1 MKQTNKDKLKKDVE
15 TYLDKGG
22 TVTNCEEN
30 NFTTTQAEREIAEKE
45 NDKRLKGKRLYGWW
59 RYRSLFRS
67 VREVTDGKDYPTLY
81 KDYEDEDKEEDD
93 DE

>member
-1 MKQTNKDKLKKDVE
+1 MRQTNKDKLKRDVE

-45 NDKRLKGKRLYGWW
+45 NDKRLKGKHLYGWW

-67 VREVTDGKDYPTLY
+67 VREVTDGKDQYE
-81 KDYEDEDKEEDD
+81 DYEDEDKEEND